1 MPSNSWQ
8 AYLCAMNET
17 DTAKK
22 NFNTFI
28 DAMAIEN
35 SKIEK
40 INAITEDPDSIK
52 LVVKQKKIKFIHSC
66 KIFGGICTNQTMTVL
81 GLSAR
86 EQEPSLLLL
95 SLTWQ
100 KQQLQRKQQSPWT
113 QGFGRAKMP
122 PN

>member
-52 LVVKQKKIKFIHSC
+52 LVVKQKRSSSS
-66 KIFGGICTNQTMTVL
+66 TAARYL
-81 GLSAR
+81 AASAPI
-86 EQEPSLLLL
+86 QP
-95 SLTWQ
+95 
-100 KQQLQRKQQSPWT
+100 
-113 QGFGRAKMP
+113 
-122 PN
+122 